1 MIINNYSDI
10 SPFQMDVLKELGN
23 IGMGNA
29 ATALAQMLSTKVD
42 MSIPEVILLDK
53 THSQNYLG
61 VLQKSCIGIILSLS
75 GDVTGYIVHILRK
88 TFAEKI
94 INIFFPGSF
103 TSTQEIDEM
112 SMSIIYEVGNIASA
126 SYVNALASMSNL
138 FIDISTPKYCD
149 NLESELYDKTEHSS
163 LLFINNDF
171 FFDNEEIKSNMIFLP
186 DIKSLNT
193 LFGKLGV

>member
-149 NLESELYDKTEHSS
+149 NLETELYDKTEHSS

>member
-149 NLESELYDKTEHSS
+149 NLETELYDKTEHSS

-186 DIKSLNT
+186 DIKSLNN